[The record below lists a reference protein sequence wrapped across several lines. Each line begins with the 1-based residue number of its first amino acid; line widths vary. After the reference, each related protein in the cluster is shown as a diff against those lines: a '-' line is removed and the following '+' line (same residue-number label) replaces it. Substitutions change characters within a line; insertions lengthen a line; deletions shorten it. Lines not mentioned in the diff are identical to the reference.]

1 MRTTGLGPIIAALVA
16 AGLLLSG
23 GATADAAVR
32 SVRLEAGPHVGYRF
46 STTGAVLAQQ
56 ATTVTT
62 PTAVSTDRRRVVPN
76 RTGIYLR
83 VTTGTL
89 AGYEVL
95 ESPVAYIPGKAGDTA
110 YVPAAHV
117 TFAVGRYLGYA
128 FDADWDLVSTRFRAL
143 TRASSASASRRA
155 IIDGR
160 PYVWMSS
167 GIWAG
172 TWIPVTAPRSLTAQ
186 RLTCSVPAKPS
197 PGPNSVLRQIAT
209 DEARV
214 ALTFDMGGRLT
225 LALDIMERLIVD
237 RVCATIFPTG
247 DAAVT
252 TTGSAVLD
260 LVRAHPELFEVG
272 NHTRDHCDLRDGGG
286 PTGCPATPPT
296 STFIAAQLSTAET
309 IIVARAGRTT
319 KPFWRPPYGAYDTR
333 VRTAATAAGYPTTVM
348 WHVDTIDWRP
358 IADGGPTASAIAA
371 KVVTS
376 AQRGSI
382 VLMHLGG
389 YHTYDALPSMVLRL
403 RAGGLAPSAISD
415 ILD

>member
-1 MRTTGLGPIIAALVA
+1 MRTTGLGAFIAVLLA

-23 GATADAAVR
+23 GTTAHAAVR
-32 SVRLEAGPHVGYRF
+32 SARLEAGPQVGYRF
-46 STTGAVLAQQ
+46 STTGAILAQK
-56 ATTVTT
+56 ATTVTA
-62 PTAVSTDRRRVVPN
+62 PTAVTTDRRRVVPN
-76 RTGIYLR
+76 RAGIYLR
-83 VTTGTL
+83 VTNGTL

-110 YVPAAHV
+110 YAPVAHI
-117 TFAVGRYLGYA
+117 TFAIGRYLGYT
-128 FDADWDLVSTRFRAL
+128 FDADWDLVSTRERAL

-155 IIDGR
+155 VIDGR
-160 PYVWMSS
+160 PYVWISS
-167 GIWAG
+167 GIWVG
-172 TWIPVTAPRSLTAQ
+172 TWMPVTAARSTVAQ
-186 RLTCSVPAKPS
+186 RLTCSVPAKPA
-197 PGPNSVLRQIAT
+197 PGPTTVLRQIAT

-225 LALDIMERLIVD
+225 PALAIMERLIVD

-252 TTGSAVLD
+252 TTGAAVLD

-272 NHTRDHCDLRDGGG
+272 NHTRDHCNLRDGGG
-286 PTGCPATPPT
+286 PAGCPTTPPT
-296 STFIAAQLSTAET
+296 ATFIGAQLSTAET
-309 IIVARAGRTT
+309 IIAERVGRTT
-319 KPFWRPPYGAYDTR
+319 KPYWRPPYGADDAR

-358 IADGGPTASAIAA
+358 IGDGGPTASAIAT
-371 KVVTS
+371 KVVTG
-376 AQRGSI
+376 AGRGSI

-403 RAGGLAPSAISD
+403 RAGGLAPSTISD